1 MKEKGTARK
10 EDNYSGSKLGAVS
23 ELCGGFFSLSLS
35 LSNFAYDDLV
45 GTCSVLKSTAKTT
58 RRKMDDG
65 L

>member
-23 ELCGGFFSLSLS
+23 ELCGGFFSP